1 MTDELLQPTA
11 ENAAPVAEPEMVSGP
26 AAQAESPAVKQ
37 EMASAASAEK
47 PAVEQETASGPVP
60 TEKPAVAT
68 PAAIE
73 LRGLAIG
80 YDRRVVL
87 DNLNLRIE
95 PGQIV
100 CILGGSGC
108 GKSTLLKHII
118 GLYKP
123 IRGDILING
132 RSIVNA
138 DEAEKRS
145 IMSEFGVAYQGGA
158 LFRSLNLAENIAL
171 PMEELTNW
179 SRDEIRKRVAEKLS
193 LVHLDGYES
202 YMPSRLSGG
211 MVKRAAF
218 ARALALDPKLL
229 FFDEPS
235 AGLDPLSADMLD
247 NVILEIREK
256 TNATI
261 VIITHELPSIF
272 RVSDRV
278 IILSKEKKGVM
289 DDGNP
294 TYLRDHSVN
303 EYVRSFLS
311 RGGTYRS
318 NDGGP
323 GAAP

>member
-26 AAQAESPAVKQ
+26 VQVDKPAAEQ
-37 EMASAASAEK
+37 ETASAASAEK
-47 PAVEQETASGPVP
+47 PVVEQETASGPVP

>member
-1 MTDELLQPTA
+1 MTDAKSKTA
-11 ENAAPVAEPEMVSGP
+11 DQG
-26 AAQAESPAVKQ
+26 
-37 EMASAASAEK
+37 
-47 PAVEQETASGPVP
+47 VP
-60 TEKPAVAT
+60 
-68 PAAIE
+68 AIE
-73 LRGLAIG
+73 ARGLTIG
-80 YDRRVVL
+80 YGSRVVL
-87 DNLNLRIE
+87 EDLNFRIE

-100 CILGGSGC
+100 TILGGSGC

-118 GLYKP
+118 GLHRP
-123 IRGDILING
+123 LRGDILING

-138 DEAEKRS
+138 GEAEKRS

-179 SRDEIRKRVAEKLS
+179 NRNEIKRRVSEKLA

-202 YMPSRLSGG
+202 YMPSDLSGG
-211 MVKRAAF
+211 MIKRAAF

-235 AGLDPLSADMLD
+235 AGLDPLTSDMLD

-256 TNATI
+256 THATI
-261 VIITHELPSIF
+261 MMVTHELPSIF

-278 IILSKEKKGVM
+278 IMLSAEKKGIV
-289 DDGNP
+289 DDGAP
-294 TYLRDHSVN
+294 AYLRDNSSD

-311 RGGTYRS
+311 RGGTCQS
-318 NDGGP
+318 KSGGTEQDHV
-323 GAAP
+323 

>member
-1 MTDELLQPTA
+1 MTDSDIRT
-11 ENAAPVAEPEMVSGP
+11 PEKG
-26 AAQAESPAVKQ
+26 
-37 EMASAASAEK
+37 
-47 PAVEQETASGPVP
+47 VP
-60 TEKPAVAT
+60 
-68 PAAIE
+68 AIE
-73 LRGLAIG
+73 VRDLSIG
-80 YDRRVVL
+80 YGSRVVL
-87 DNLNLRIE
+87 ENLNFRIE

-100 CILGGSGC
+100 TILGGSGC

-123 IRGDILING
+123 LRGDILING

-138 DEAEKRS
+138 NEAEKRS

-179 SRDEIRKRVAEKLS
+179 KKDEIRRRVSEKLA
-193 LVHLDGYES
+193 LVHLDGFES
-202 YMPSRLSGG
+202 YMPSDLSGG
-211 MVKRAAF
+211 MIKRAAF

-235 AGLDPLSADMLD
+235 AGLDPLTSDMLD

-261 VIITHELPSIF
+261 MMVTHELPSIF

-278 IILSKEKKGVM
+278 IMLSAEKKGVV
-289 DDGNP
+289 DDGSP
-294 TYLRDHSVN
+294 AHLRDNSTD
-303 EYVRSFLS
+303 EYVRTFLS

-318 NDGGP
+318 NDGSP
-323 GAAP
+323 GAMTAGRIHAIFNKEPAS